1 MREILP
7 QRRNV
12 LTKTYLKKVWTNI
25 GTYRSN
31 VPTYAGTNKEL
42 LREGCVRE
50 KKNGLALRI

>member
-1 MREILP
+1 MD
-7 QRRNV
+7 
-12 LTKTYLKKVWTNI
+12 KI

-50 KKNGLALRI
+50 KKNVSKDTEVEGKSFPTG